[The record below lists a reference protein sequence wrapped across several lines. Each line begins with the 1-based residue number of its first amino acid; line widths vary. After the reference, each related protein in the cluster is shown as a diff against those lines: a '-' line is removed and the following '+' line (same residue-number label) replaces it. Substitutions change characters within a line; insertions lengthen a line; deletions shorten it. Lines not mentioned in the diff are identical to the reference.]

1 MAAVGA
7 VTEMPFRQYSHEAA
21 DQAVDF
27 FSLQVAAG
35 TYGQSTVRESCQV
48 TSLTLLIVQNATISA
63 RIVCKTE
70 SCTLDS

>member
-7 VTEMPFRQYSHEAA
+7 VTETPFRQYSHEAA

-27 FSLQVAAG
+27 FSLQIAAG
-35 TYGQSTVRESCQV
+35 MYGQSTVRESCQV
-48 TSLTLLIVQNATISA
+48 TPLTLLIVQNATISA
-63 RIVCKTE
+63 RIVWKTE